1 MSAWIG
7 LMAPTGTPQGVIDL
21 IYKELAISL
30 KEPNIQKKMS
40 DMGVVPGGNTP
51 AEFAVYLSKER
62 ETYKELAIKTGLKID

>member
-1 MSAWIG
+1 MF
-7 LMAPTGTPQGVIDL
+7 
-21 IYKELAISL
+21 
-30 KEPNIQKKMS
+30 